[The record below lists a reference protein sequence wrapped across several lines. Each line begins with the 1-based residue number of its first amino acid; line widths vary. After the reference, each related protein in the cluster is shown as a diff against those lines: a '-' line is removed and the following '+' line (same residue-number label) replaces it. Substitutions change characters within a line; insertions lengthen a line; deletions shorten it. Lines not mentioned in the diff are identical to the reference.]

1 MAIRINL
8 PHFGIDRIKIELW
21 YENNNRITDFF
32 ITYAKLI
39 KYDKNKNNDETCPI
53 CFENYH
59 NKSKIYKLS
68 CGHYFDSRCI
78 MSWFLINNMTCP
90 LCRKILFSVVNPTN
104 FYFFKFYLDKNSVFY
119 FLFLFSILFFIFY
132 SNFLLVKFIFSVILF
147 INLFF
152 VYRSTSTVNVSL

>member
-1 MAIRINL
+1 MAIWINL
-8 PHFGIDRIKIELW
+8 PHFGIDSIKIELW

-78 MSWFLINNMTCP
+78 MSWFLINNTCP
-90 LCRKILFSVVNPTN
+90 LCRKILFSVVIPTN

-152 VYRSTSTVNVSL
+152 VYSSTSTVNVPL